1 MTQKRKKEIKKKNA
15 WVSQSHWT
23 INSSFGGDDD
33 GDVDGLIDV
42 SSTVNYILIYRPIFA
57 TMYIFLDFSSK
68 EPILNEKID
77 LFYQSTLALHL
88 IQNKVT
94 KNKEKKRSK
103 IAQLNEKSKSS
114 NDLIKLLTGQQWH
127 GNLISCPRCQ
137 HTQFRTRFCLEWVG
151 KLNMEMTASTWI
163 QKEKPQ
169 I

>member
-94 KNKEKKRSK
+94 KNREK
-103 IAQLNEKSKSS
+103 
-114 NDLIKLLTGQQWH
+114 NDRKLR
-127 GNLISCPRCQ
+127 N
-137 HTQFRTRFCLEWVG
+137 
-151 KLNMEMTASTWI
+151 
-163 QKEKPQ
+163 
-169 I
+169 